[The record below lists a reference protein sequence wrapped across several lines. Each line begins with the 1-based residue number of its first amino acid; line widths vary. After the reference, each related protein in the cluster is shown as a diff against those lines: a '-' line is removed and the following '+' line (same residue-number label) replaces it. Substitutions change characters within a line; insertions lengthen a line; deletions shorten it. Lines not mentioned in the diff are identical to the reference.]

1 MKENEIYNL
10 CKKIQPIYRSIT
22 GSGNIK
28 TLKIFKNINP
38 RLKILYFKSG
48 KKVFDW
54 KIPKVWTIKD
64 AWIKSKKSNKK
75 IISFKDNFLCV
86 MGYSQ
91 SVFKTITTEKLK
103 KKIHSLKRQPNVVPY
118 ATSYYKKDWAFCMTE
133 NKKKKLKEK
142 SYKIL
147 IDSKFKNGS
156 LPVGEIL
163 IPGRLKKEILLTSYI
178 CHPQMASNELSS
190 PSILILL
197 SKWIEKIKN
206 RKYSYRILFSSE
218 TIGTIAYIH
227 RKLESLKKNVVG
239 GYVLTC
245 LGDSKRYSYL
255 KSKSA
260 NSLSDKMAIQEIKKK
275 KKYKIYNWMQRG
287 SDERQY
293 NSPGVELNIGSLM
306 RSKYETYKEY
316 HTSEDELGKF
326 VNKRSLNQSFNMIKN
341 VILNFE
347 NSIIPNSKIICEPHL
362 SKRNL
367 YSHINIKG
375 LNRKEAQTILDFLS
389 YADGKLLL
397 KEIANKIGVNYK
409 KALKLTFF
417 LKRKDL
423 IDF

>member
-1 MKENEIYNL
+1 
-10 CKKIQPIYRSIT
+10 
-22 GSGNIK
+22 
-28 TLKIFKNINP
+28 
-38 RLKILYFKSG
+38 
-48 KKVFDW
+48 
-54 KIPKVWTIKD
+54 
-64 AWIKSKKSNKK
+64 
-75 IISFKDNFLCV
+75 

-91 SVFKTITTEKLK
+91 PINKIISTIELK
-103 KKIHSLKRQPNVVPY
+103 KKIHSLKRQPNVIPY
-118 ATSYYKKDWAFCMTE
+118 ATSYYKKDWAFCMAE
-133 NKKKKLKEK
+133 NKKKTLKEK
-142 SYKIL
+142 FYKVFIN
-147 IDSKFKNGS
+147 SKFKNGS
-156 LPVGEIL
+156 LPVGEIF

-227 RKLESLKKNVVG
+227 KRIDLLKKNVIG

-245 LGDSKRYSYL
+245 LGDNKRYSYL
-255 KSKSA
+255 KSKTE
-260 NSLSDKMAIQEIKKK
+260 NSLSDMMAIKEIKKK

-287 SDERQY
+287 SDERQF
-293 NSPGVELNIGSLM
+293 NSPGVELNLGSLM
-306 RSKYETYKEY
+306 RSKYETFKEY

-326 VNKRSLNQSFNMIKN
+326 VTKKSLNQSFNMIKD

-347 NSIIPNSKIICEPHL
+347 KSIVPNSKVICEPQL

-389 YADGKLLL
+389 YADGKILLE
-397 KEIANKIGVNYK
+397 EIAKKIHINYK
-409 KALKLTFF
+409 KALKLSIF
-417 LKRKDL
+417 LIKKDL